1 MRVFSEDAVLMP
13 HHGGEPVVGAAAIRK
28 HFWPAE
34 GPAVTVGRYRM
45 EPAEV
50 GGCGALAYSRGK
62 FAIEF
67 SVGSGRGAQ
76 TYSNAGTYL
85 MIFRRYRDGEWR
97 IMHYIWDDPPPR
109 LD

>member
-1 MRVFSEDAVLMP
+1 
-13 HHGGEPVVGAAAIRK
+13 
-28 HFWPAE
+28 
-34 GPAVTVGRYRM
+34 M

-76 TYSNAGTYL
+76 TYSNAGTYM
-85 MIFRRYRDGEWR
+85 MIFRRYQDGERR
-97 IMHYIWDDPPPR
+97 ITHYIWDDPPPR